1 MLLKLEHFQFFSKGF
16 GDQDRE
22 LAVQGINS
30 PAVRSLDND
39 YVKVTPFP
47 YQSFLKDIF
56 KQMARDMKL
65 PSEEEEE
72 GGLC

>member
-1 MLLKLEHFQFFSKGF
+1 MSSKLEHFQVFPKGF

-39 YVKVTPFP
+39 YVKVAPFP
-47 YQSFLKDIF
+47 NQRFLKDIF
-56 KQMARDMKL
+56 
-65 PSEEEEE
+65 
-72 GGLC
+72 

>member
-1 MLLKLEHFQFFSKGF
+1 MLSTLEHFQVFPKGF
-16 GDQDRE
+16 GDQDKE

-56 KQMARDMKL
+56 
-65 PSEEEEE
+65 
-72 GGLC
+72 

>member
-1 MLLKLEHFQFFSKGF
+1 MLSTLEHFQVFPKGF
-16 GDQDRE
+16 GDQDKE

-39 YVKVTPFP
+39 YVKVAPFP

-56 KQMARDMKL
+56 
-65 PSEEEEE
+65 
-72 GGLC
+72 

>member
-1 MLLKLEHFQFFSKGF
+1 MSTKSEYFQVSPKGF

-39 YVKVTPFP
+39 YVKVAPFP
-47 YQSFLKDIF
+47 YQSFWKIFF

>member
-1 MLLKLEHFQFFSKGF
+1 MAEVAGLILPTGSMSSKLEHFQVYPKGF

-39 YVKVTPFP
+39 YVKVAPFP
-47 YQSFLKDIF
+47 NQRFLKDIF
-56 KQMARDMKL
+56 
-65 PSEEEEE
+65 
-72 GGLC
+72 